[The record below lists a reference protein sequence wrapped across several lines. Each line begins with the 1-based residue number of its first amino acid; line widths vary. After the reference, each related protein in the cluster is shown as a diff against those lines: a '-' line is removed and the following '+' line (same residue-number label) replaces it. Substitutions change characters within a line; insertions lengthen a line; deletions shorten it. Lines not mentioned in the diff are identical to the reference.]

1 MSFKIEHL
9 TFHTVD
15 DLPQGS
21 DKWLLFR
28 RNKITAS
35 NAYKLVLKGKNAAM
49 LANRTVGFNNEYS
62 DRGHA
67 LEYEIKERLNAML
80 AKDGYVIREFGSLE
94 NDQYPDCAY
103 SPDGVVFPTS
113 LKKLGWEDWRK
124 MPLVEVKCYS
134 DETHHADGSVSRP
147 MKHSKCCE
155 SYDNVPIA
163 AKFQMQ
169 FGMMIAE
176 RDLCYL
182 VLYNPDCDKPEN
194 RVKIYPV
201 QRDEKIIERIKEALN
216 K

>member
-1 MSFKIEHL
+1 MSFKIEHI
-9 TFHTVD
+9 TFHTTD

-28 RNKITAS
+28 RDKITAS

-49 LANRTVGFNNEYS
+49 LANRTTGFNNWYS

-67 LEYEIKERLNAML
+67 LEFEVKERLNATL

-103 SPDGVVFPTS
+103 SPDGVVFPIN
-113 LKKLGWEDWRK
+113 LKKLDWNEWRK
-124 MPLVEVKCYS
+124 MPLIEVKCFS
-134 DETHHADGSVSRP
+134 DVTEHVDGTKSEP
-147 MKHSKCCE
+147 MKHTKCCE
-155 SYDNVPIA
+155 DYNNVPIY

-182 VLYNPDCDKPEN
+182 VLYNPDCSNSDY

-201 QRDEKIIERIKEALN
+201 KRDEKIINRIKEALN